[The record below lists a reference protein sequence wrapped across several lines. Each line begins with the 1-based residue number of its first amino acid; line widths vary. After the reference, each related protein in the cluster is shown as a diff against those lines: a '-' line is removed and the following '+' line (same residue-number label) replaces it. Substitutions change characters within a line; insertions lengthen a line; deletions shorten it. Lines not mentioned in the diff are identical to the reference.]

1 MPYLRAI
8 SAFRDSVRKLAM
20 EGAPASEILALS
32 DQFRDYDAV
41 DLGIALDDQAGTSL
55 LLSASRSSLTLDRS
69 QTVALSSS

>member
-1 MPYLRAI
+1 MPYLRAL

-41 DLGIALDDQAGTSL
+41 ELGIALDDQAGE
-55 LLSASRSSLTLDRS
+55 
-69 QTVALSSS
+69 